1 MEVLCVEQIA
11 YCILRLARAKLLE
24 REQFTAVL
32 HPPKTVNHPGS
43 MTPDKESWGWIE
55 ILDSGRPAR
64 VSTDDLDKINR
75 KVIRYETSI
84 ETKLNRW
91 WNLLERLQSRS
102 EVTRARLRAQLILT
116 CTRVSPRWLRSVIL
130 TNHNSLFRI
139 LVDQQPLAHFS
150 CLDVSLI

>member
-43 MTPDKESWGWIE
+43 MTPDKESWGWIQ
-55 ILDSGRPAR
+55 ILDPGRPAT

-75 KVIRYETSI
+75 TVIRYETSI
-84 ETKLNRW
+84 ESKLNRW
-91 WNLLERLQSRS
+91 WNLLERLQSRRRGDPCPTPGSIDISVHAS
-102 EVTRARLRAQLILT
+102 EPSLA
-116 CTRVSPRWLRSVIL
+116 SFG
-130 TNHNSLFRI
+130 NS
-139 LVDQQPLAHFS
+139 DES
-150 CLDVSLI
+150 